1 MNLSMFMHSTISQQ
15 RKPCVRWGER
25 DAARVWSGWNKQKE
39 RERERT
45 NGRKKVSICQFISKH
60 HITLT
65 CIIVVDFSIFPC
77 SVINDE
83 SLHAKMKSIDKII
96 RVHWDLNLNL
106 SLTFHIF
113 APSSLHPHASL
124 FQQIQHIQP
133 SPQWILNSYKLN
145 AWNTFTIQ
153 ISHSLLLPPH
163 HHCSSTFQQQNDT
176 NVPASTNVDDD
187 SLTSLTQTSFNYS
200 KISHQNSNSL
210 HIFPPRSHL
219 HLLCALVNSIVGS
232 GVIGIPYALVRAGF
246 GVGLILL
253 IFVAAITDYSLRL
266 MVRRRRRWRFY

>member
-25 DAARVWSGWNKQKE
+25 DVARVWSGWNKQKK
-39 RERERT
+39 RERT

-153 ISHSLLLPPH
+153 ISHSLLLPPIIIAPQH
-163 HHCSSTFQQQNDT
+163 SSSRTIRTSQLPPTSMTTHWRRSLKHRLIIVRYRIKIPIHFIFSP
-176 NVPASTNVDDD
+176 PAH
-187 SLTSLTQTSFNYS
+187 
-200 KISHQNSNSL
+200 ISIYYVL
-210 HIFPPRSHL
+210 
-219 HLLCALVNSIVGS
+219 
-232 GVIGIPYALVRAGF
+232 
-246 GVGLILL
+246 
-253 IFVAAITDYSLRL
+253 
-266 MVRRRRRWRFY
+266 